1 LQHNYIKYKEY
12 ESGMGLLL
20 IVGSIVM
27 ENSSIKKAVSTFEI
41 DSTGQ
46 FGLESHLILS
56 HENSIDNYILRGVQM
71 D

>member
-1 LQHNYIKYKEY
+1 
-12 ESGMGLLL
+12 
-20 IVGSIVM
+20 M